1 MIFTLIELAIIVI
14 LCHQIVVPL
23 LFSTPI
29 FPFFREKPLQD
40 ELTEVKQQVK
50 EKQIKTEINN
60 VKREL
65 KGKK

>member
-1 MIFTLIELAIIVI
+1 MIINLIELCIIVI
-14 LCHQIVVPL
+14 LCHQVVIPL
-23 LFSTPI
+23 LYSTPI
-29 FPFFREKPLQD
+29 FPFFREKPLND

-50 EKQIKTEINN
+50 EKEIKKEINN

>member
-1 MIFTLIELAIIVI
+1 MIFKVLELAIIVI
-14 LCHQIVVPL
+14 LCHQVVIPL
-23 LFSTPI
+23 LFSEPI
-29 FPFFREKPLQD
+29 FPFFREKPLND
-40 ELTEVKQQVK
+40 ELTEVKQQLK

>member
-1 MIFTLIELAIIVI
+1 MIFNLIEIAIIVI
-14 LCHQIVVPL
+14 LCHQLVIPL
-23 LFSTPI
+23 LFNTRI

>member
-1 MIFTLIELAIIVI
+1 MIFRVLELAIIVL
-14 LCHQIVVPL
+14 LCHQVVIPL
-23 LFSTPI
+23 LFGETI

-40 ELTEVKQQVK
+40 ELTEVKQQLK
-50 EKQIKTEINN
+50 EKKIKTEINN